1 MLKYRI
7 RIEGIRISIPIGRET
22 VRMSSERLPI
32 SEQKTQL
39 RKRITAER
47 SALSEELRNQK
58 SEIICKRAI
67 ENIQALYNGELLN
80 NFVLYTYIPFRA
92 ELNVMPIVEWC
103 WENGIRVAAPRVV
116 PLIRELNFHYIKGYE
131 DLQLQPPWGI
141 YEPLVSNPL
150 VEYKQ
155 QSGCVLVPGV
165 AFDLNKARMGYG
177 GGYYDKF
184 LQQMNEWNITIYK
197 LALALDMQIVHEVPC
212 ELHDIAVDKLITETR
227 VI

>member
-1 MLKYRI
+1 
-7 RIEGIRISIPIGRET
+7 
-22 VRMSSERLPI
+22 MSSVRLPI
-32 SEQKTQL
+32 SEQKAQL

-47 SALSEELRNQK
+47 SSLSEDLRNQK
-58 SEIICKRAI
+58 SAVICQRAI
-67 ENIQALYNGELLN
+67 EHIKLLSNGETQG
-80 NFVLYTYIPFRA
+80 NFLLYTYMPFRA
-92 ELNVMPIVEWC
+92 ELNVKPIVEWC

-116 PLIRELNFHYIKGYE
+116 PLMRELNFHYIKGYE

-141 YEPLVSNPL
+141 YEPLASNPL

-155 QSGCVLVPGV
+155 QSGCMLVPGV
-165 AFDLNKARMGYG
+165 AFDLNKARLGYG

-184 LQQMNEWNITIYK
+184 LQQMIESNVTIHK

-212 ELHDIAVDKLITETR
+212 ELHDLAVDSLITETR